1 MMNSILFMASTVT
14 ASSLSPQARV
24 ESTLNQFHKA
34 ASEAKFEAYF
44 GFFAEDGVCI
54 GTDASERWTVKQFK
68 EYARP
73 HFAKGK
79 AWTYTSRSR
88 NISFNKDESVA
99 WFDEIL
105 DSASYGTSR
114 GTGVLILENAKWK
127 IAQYHLTFPIPNDL
141 AGKLTAEIKTF
152 EQTKK

>member
-1 MMNSILFMASTVT
+1 MNSILFMASTV
-14 ASSLSPQARV
+14 AVSGVSPKAKV
-24 ESTLNQFHKA
+24 ESTLNQFHQA
-34 ASEAKFEAYF
+34 ASEAKFETYF
-44 GFFAEDGVCI
+44 GFFAEDGVFI

-68 EYARP
+68 DYTAP

-79 AWTYTSRSR
+79 GWTYTSRSR
-88 NISFNKDESVA
+88 NISFNKDQSVA

-114 GTGVLILENAKWK
+114 GTGVLVLENANWK

-141 AGKLTAEIKTF
+141 AGKFTTEIKAF
-152 EQTKK
+152 EKSKK